1 MKKNLITVS
10 AVALIFCSASCRYSV
25 PVNPNTGELDP
36 GRIPQGNTCI
46 GIYHLEEK

>member
-10 AVALIFCSASCRYSV
+10 AVALAFFTTSCRYSV
-25 PVNPNTGELDP
+25 PVDPNTGELDP
-36 GRIPQGNTCI
+36 GRIPEGNTCI